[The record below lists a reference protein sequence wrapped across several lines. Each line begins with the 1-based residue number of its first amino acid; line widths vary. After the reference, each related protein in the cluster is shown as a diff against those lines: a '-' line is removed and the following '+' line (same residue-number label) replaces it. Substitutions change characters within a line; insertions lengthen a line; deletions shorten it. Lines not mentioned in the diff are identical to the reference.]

1 MRNPVQNLEGSGP
14 ADSAD
19 PPLTEAVALVNF
31 EVAPPAEPGQ
41 PKPQLPEPGEEFV
54 GFELVDNLGR
64 GAFGRVY
71 LARQVSLASRL
82 VALKIS
88 SDIFDE
94 TQTLA
99 ELQHTNIVPIYSAHR
114 AGRLQAVCMP
124 YFGATTL
131 ADVFIDLQRHAS
143 LPTSGRHFVST
154 LELRRGSTRHDGSS
168 HSNSAEGSGQHRP
181 LPQSAE
187 LPAGAKPTFELLSGF
202 TFVEAVLWLGGRLAD
217 GLAHAHDRG
226 VVHRDLKPANVLLA
240 DDGRPMILDFNLAGR
255 ANESLRGRGGTVPY
269 MAPEQLRNCSSERQ
283 EPIDGRADIY
293 ALGLILYE
301 LLAGRPAYPRRSGK
315 ASDVAAE
322 MIADR
327 RLVPAPIRKFNH
339 AVTPAVEAIVR
350 KCLAF
355 DPDQRYRSARALQED
370 LDHQLAHEPLRH
382 IPEPSWRERLGKWSL
397 RHPRLSSSGSI
408 AALAGLVVML
418 MGYAIYHH
426 RADADRQQAIANTR
440 AAELE
445 LITLLRDTEQVRT
458 DLIRAPEGD
467 MQTAAES
474 AARSALARYG
484 LPHNSNWTAQP
495 LVAALAAPDI
505 GRLRERLGELLFLV
519 AQSGIDHVGLGP
531 ARPESVKDLVRL
543 SDAAAAVTGERSRG
557 WWLQRAR
564 ILQVAGDQPGVIAAR
579 ASAQVAPADSLTDQY
594 LVAVEHYQS
603 GRFGE
608 AINLLERLS
617 RSSPQDFGVWHLL
630 GVCYYKLQRDEEAG
644 ACFNACV
651 GLSPK
656 NYRPYANRGFAYFRQ
671 NKREAAAADFETAMQ
686 LGDTNPDVVFRR
698 AQCLVTLRKTKEADQ
713 LLSQLVDEGKYRQRA
728 LLARAETRRRAGNK
742 AGADAD
748 RQAGLALKPTTA
760 ADFNARGRAR
770 RDTDAEAALLDFQR
784 AEQLNPWF
792 TSALQNQADVL
803 ANILNR
809 PEESLQALER
819 LLARSPDQPQA
830 LAGRAVMLARL
841 NRIDEAVRD
850 AKVVLARFDQPL
862 LRYQVAGVYALSA
875 DRPGHLKEAIRLLN
889 SAIRQKAN
897 LAEQLIS
904 DPELRP
910 IHGRPEFKKLLEG
923 TAALRIQD

>member
-1 MRNPVQNLEGSGP
+1 M
-14 ADSAD
+14 
-19 PPLTEAVALVNF
+19 TEAVALVNF

-54 GFELVDNLGR
+54 GFQLIENLGR

-131 ADVFIDLQRHAS
+131 ADVFLELQRHAS
-143 LPTSGRHFVST
+143 LPTSGRHFIST

-168 HSNSAEGSGQHRP
+168 HSASAEMSGHGRP
-181 LPQSAE
+181 VLETADV
-187 LPAGAKPTFELLSGF
+187 PAGAKPTFELLSGF
-202 TFVEAVLWLGGRLAD
+202 TFVEAVLWLGARLAD

-255 ANESLRGRGGTVPY
+255 ANESSRGRGGTVPY
-269 MAPEQLRNCSSERQ
+269 MAPEQLRNCAGERL
-283 EPIDGRADIY
+283 ESIDGRADIY

-301 LLAGRPAYPRRSGK
+301 LLAGRPAYARRSGK
-315 ASDVAAE
+315 AADVAAE

-327 RLVPAPIRKFNH
+327 RLAPAPIRKFNPS
-339 AVTPAVEAIVR
+339 VTPAIEAIVR
-350 KCLAF
+350 KCLVF
-355 DPDQRYRSARALQED
+355 DPDQRYQTARALQED
-370 LDHQLAHEPLRH
+370 LERQLTHEPLKH
-382 IPEPSWRERLGKWSL
+382 IAEPSWRERLSKWSH
-397 RHPRLSSSGSI
+397 RHPRISSSGSI
-408 AALAGLVVML
+408 ALLAGLAIAM
-418 MGYAIYHH
+418 MGYAILDH
-426 RADADRQQAIANTR
+426 RRNADRQQAIAATR
-440 AAELE
+440 SAELE
-445 LITLLRDTEQVRT
+445 LVSLLRDTEQVRT

-467 MQTAAES
+467 LQTGAGS

-484 LPHNSNWTAQP
+484 LPANTNWTAQP
-495 LVAALAAPDI
+495 LVAALAAPDV

-519 AQSGIDHVGLGP
+519 AQSGLDQVGLGP
-531 ARPESVKDLVRL
+531 APPEVVKDLVRL
-543 SDAAAAVTGERSRG
+543 SDATAAVTGERSRG
-557 WWLQRAR
+557 WWLQRTR
-564 ILQVAGDQPGVIAAR
+564 VLQIAGDHSGAVAAR
-579 ASAQVAPADSLTDQY
+579 AAAQEAPAGSPMDQY
-594 LVAVEHYQS
+594 LVAVEYYQS
-603 GRFGE
+603 GRFGD
-608 AINLLERLS
+608 AITLLERLS
-617 RSSPQDFGVWHLL
+617 RTSPQEFGVWHLL
-630 GVCYYKLQRDEEAG
+630 GVCYYKVQRDEEAG

-656 NYRPYANRGFAYFRQ
+656 NHRPYANRGFAYFRQ

-686 LGDTNPDVVFRR
+686 LGDRNPDVVFRR
-698 AQCLVTLRKTKEADQ
+698 AQCLVSLRKSKEADQ
-713 LLSQLVDEGKYRQRA
+713 LLTQLVDDGTYRQRA
-728 LLARAETRRRAGNK
+728 LFARGEIRRRAGNK
-742 AGADAD
+742 AAADAD
-748 RQAGLALKPTTA
+748 RQSGLAFKPATA
-760 ADFNARGRAR
+760 ADYNARGRAR
-770 RDTDAEAALLDFQR
+770 RDTDPEAALLDFQR

-803 ANILNR
+803 ANTLNR

-830 LAGRAVMLARL
+830 LASRAVMLARL
-841 NRIDEAVRD
+841 NRIDDAVRD
-850 AKVVLARFDQPL
+850 AKTVLARFDQPL

-875 DRPGHLKEAIRLLN
+875 DRPGHLKEAIRLLT
-889 SAIRQKAN
+889 SAIRQRAS
-897 LAEQLIS
+897 LADQLS
-904 DPELRP
+904 NDPELRP
-910 IHGRPEFKKLLEG
+910 IHGRAEFKKLLDG
-923 TAALRIQD
+923 TAALRTID